1 MSARTCL
8 AVILAAGEGTRMK
21 SAMTKV
27 LHPVGGLPM
36 VAHAVRAAAA
46 AGGSDVAL
54 VVGRDADKVEAAA
67 KPFAADV
74 SVHLQTER
82 LGTGHAVLAARSA
95 IAKKY
100 DDLLVMFGDTPL
112 VDSAALSLA
121 REKLAEGAE
130 VVVMG
135 FRTADPTGYG
145 RLIERDGQLAAIRE
159 HKDASDDERKINFC
173 NGGLMA
179 LAGCDALSMLEA
191 ITNSNAKGEYY
202 LTDIVEIARS
212 RGKKV
217 VAMEVDAASVLGV
230 NTRVELAEVEALFQ
244 GKMRREMMLAGV
256 SMIAPETVWFSWDT
270 EIGAET
276 LIEPNVV
283 FGPGVKIEGNVTIH
297 AFCHIEGAS
306 IASGAQIGPFARL
319 RPGAEMGEKSK
330 AGNFVEIKQAKI
342 GAGAKV
348 NHLTYIGD
356 AVVGAGANIGAG
368 TITCNYDGY
377 NKHVTE
383 IGAGAFIGSNSA
395 LVAPVKI
402 GDGALIAA
410 GSVITQGVPADAVG
424 FARAR
429 QVNKLGMAGLLNARN
444 KAIKDAKKKV

>member
-1 MSARTCL
+1 MANRTCL
-8 AVILAAGEGTRMK
+8 AIILAAGEGTRMK
-21 SAMTKV
+21 SDMVKV

-36 VAHAVRAAAA
+36 VGHVARAAMA

-54 VVGRDADKVEAAA
+54 VVGRDAEQVEAVVR
-67 KPFAADV
+67 PLVRDV

-95 IAKKY
+95 INRGY

-112 VDSAALSLA
+112 IDAEALALA
-121 REKLAEGAE
+121 RQRLAGGAE

-135 FRTADPTGYG
+135 FRSADPTGYG
-145 RLIERDGQLAAIRE
+145 RLVEEDGELIAIRE
-159 HKDASDDERKINFC
+159 HKDASEEERKIGFC

-179 LAGCDALSMLEA
+179 IAGRDAVSMLEA
-191 ITNSNAKGEYY
+191 ISNNNAKGEYY
-202 LTDIVEIARS
+202 LTDIVEVAHA

-217 VAMEVDAASVLGV
+217 VAIEVDAASVLGV

-244 GKMRREMMLAGV
+244 AKRRRELMLAGV
-256 SMIAPETVWFSWDT
+256 SMTAPETVWLSWDT
-270 EIGAET
+270 EIGPET
-276 LIEPNVV
+276 TLEPNVY
-283 FGPGVKIEGNVTIH
+283 FGPGVKIASGAVIH
-297 AFCHIEGAS
+297 AFCHLEGAS
-306 IASGAQIGPFARL
+306 VAEGAQIGPFVRL
-319 RPGAEMGEKSK
+319 RPGAEMGRKSK
-330 AGNFVEIKQAKI
+330 AGNFVEVKKAKI
-342 GAGAKV
+342 GEGAKI
-348 NHLTYIGD
+348 NHLSYIGD
-356 AVVGAGANIGAG
+356 AIIGAAANIGAG

-377 NKHVTE
+377 NKHLTE

-410 GSVITQGVPADAVG
+410 GSVITQEVPAEAVG

-429 QVNKLGMAGLLNARN
+429 QANKLGMATLLNARN
-444 KAIKDAKKKV
+444 KAIKDAKKKG

>member
-27 LHPVGGLPM
+27 LHRVGGLPM
-36 VAHAVRAAAA
+36 VGHAVRAAAA

-54 VVGRDADKVEAAA
+54 VVGRDSEKVEAAA
-67 KPFAADV
+67 RPFAKDV

-82 LGTGHAVLAARSA
+82 LGTGHAVLAARPA
-95 IAKKY
+95 ISKGY
-100 DDLLVMFGDTPL
+100 DDLLIMFGDTPL
-112 VDSAALSLA
+112 VDSAALTLA
-121 REKLAEGAE
+121 REILAGGAE

-135 FRTADPTGYG
+135 FRTSDPTGYG
-145 RLIERDGQLAAIRE
+145 RLLEKDGQLEAIRE
-159 HKDASDDERKINFC
+159 HKDATDEERKINFC

-179 LAGCDALSMLEA
+179 IAGREALSILDA
-191 ITNSNAKGEYY
+191 ITNKNVKGEYY
-202 LTDIVEIARS
+202 LTDIVEIAHA

-217 VAMEVDAASVLGV
+217 VAMEVDAVSVLGV

-244 GKMRREMMLAGV
+244 ARMRREMMLAGV
-256 SMIAPETVWFSWDT
+256 SMPAPDTVWFSWDT
-270 EIGAET
+270 EIGADT

-283 FGPGVKIEGNVTIH
+283 FGPGVKIAGNVIIH
-297 AFCHIEGAS
+297 AFSHLDGAS
-306 IASGAQIGPFARL
+306 VASGAQIGPFARL
-319 RPGAEMGEKSK
+319 RPGAEMGESSK
-330 AGNFVEIKQAKI
+330 AGNFVEIKKAKI
-342 GAGAKV
+342 GKGAKI

-356 AVVGAGANIGAG
+356 ATVGEAANVGAG

-377 NKHVTE
+377 NKHETE

-402 GDGALIAA
+402 GDGAMIAA
-410 GSVITQGVPADAVG
+410 GSVITQDVPADAIG
-424 FARAR
+424 FARVK
-429 QVNKLGMAGLLNARN
+429 QENKPRLAAVMRAKY
-444 KAIKDAKKKV
+444 KAIKDAGKKV

>member
-1 MSARTCL
+1 MTARTCL
-8 AVILAAGEGTRMK
+8 AIILAAGEGTRMK

-36 VAHAVRAAAA
+36 VGHAVRAAAA

-54 VVGRDADKVEAAA
+54 VVGRDSDKVEAAA
-67 KPFAADV
+67 RPFAKDV
-74 SVHLQTER
+74 SVHVQTER
-82 LGTGHAVLAARSA
+82 LGTGHAVLAARAA
-95 IAKKY
+95 IARGY

-112 VDSAALSLA
+112 VDSAALRMA
-121 REKLAEGAE
+121 RERLAAGAE

-135 FRTADPTGYG
+135 FRAADPTGYG
-145 RLIERDGQLAAIRE
+145 RLIEKDGQLAAIRE
-159 HKDASDDERKINFC
+159 HKDASDEERKINFC

-179 LAGCDALSMLEA
+179 IAGHAALSMLDA
-191 ITNSNAKGEYY
+191 ITNQNAKGEYY
-202 LTDIVEIARS
+202 LTDVVEIARV

-230 NTRVELAEVEALFQ
+230 NTRVELAEAEALFQ
-244 GKMRREMMLAGV
+244 AKMRREMMLAGV

-283 FGPGVKIEGNVTIH
+283 FGPGVKIAGSVTIH
-297 AFCHIEGAS
+297 AFCHLEGARV
-306 IASGAQIGPFARL
+306 ASGAQIGPFARL
-319 RPGAEMGEKSK
+319 RPGAVMGEKSK

-356 AVVGAGANIGAG
+356 AMVGAAANIGAG

-377 NKHVTE
+377 NKHLTE

-410 GSVITQGVPADAVG
+410 GSVITQDVPPDAVG

-429 QVNKLGMAGLLNARN
+429 QANKAGMAGLLNARN

>member
-1 MSARTCL
+1 MSERTCL

-36 VAHAVRAAAA
+36 AAHAVRAASA

-67 KPFAADV
+67 RPFARDV
-74 SVHLQTER
+74 SVHVQTER

-95 IAKKY
+95 IANGY

-112 VDSAALSLA
+112 VDSAALTLA
-121 REKLAEGAE
+121 REKLADGAE

-135 FRTADPTGYG
+135 FKTVDPTGYG
-145 RLIERDGQLAAIRE
+145 RLIEKDGQLAAIRE
-159 HKDASDDERKINFC
+159 HKDASDEERKINFC

-179 LAGCDALSMLEA
+179 IAGRDALSMLDA
-191 ITNSNAKGEYY
+191 ITNKNAKGEYY
-202 LTDIVEIARS
+202 LTDIVEIARA

-217 VAMEVDAASVLGV
+217 VAMEVSAASVLGV

-244 GKMRREMMLAGV
+244 AKMRREMMLSGV

-270 EIGAET
+270 EVGAET

-283 FGPGVKIEGNVTIH
+283 FGPGVKIAENVTIH
-297 AFCHIEGAS
+297 AFCHLEGAS
-306 IASGAQIGPFARL
+306 VAAGAQIGPFARL

-356 AVVGAGANIGAG
+356 AIVGAAANIGAG

-377 NKHVTE
+377 NKHLTE

-410 GSVITQGVPADAVG
+410 GSVITQSVPADAVG

-429 QVNKLGMAGLLNARN
+429 QANKLGMAGHLNARN
-444 KAIKDAKKKV
+444 KAVKDAKKKA

>member
-1 MSARTCL
+1 MANRTCL
-8 AVILAAGEGTRMK
+8 AIILAAGEGTRMK
-21 SAMTKV
+21 SDMVKV

-36 VAHAVRAAAA
+36 VGHVARAAMA

-54 VVGRDADKVEAAA
+54 VVGRDAEQVEAAVR
-67 KPFAADV
+67 PLVRDV

-95 IAKKY
+95 INRGY

-112 VDSAALSLA
+112 IDAEALALA
-121 REKLAEGAE
+121 RQKLAGGAE

-135 FRTADPTGYG
+135 FRSADPTGYG
-145 RLIERDGQLAAIRE
+145 RLVEEDGELVAIRE
-159 HKDASDDERKINFC
+159 HKDASEEERKIGFC

-179 LAGCDALSMLEA
+179 IAGRDAVSMLEA
-191 ITNSNAKGEYY
+191 ISNNNAKGEYY
-202 LTDIVEIARS
+202 LTDIVEVAHA

-217 VAMEVDAASVLGV
+217 VAIEVDAASVLGV

-244 GKMRREMMLAGV
+244 AKRRRELMLAGV
-256 SMIAPETVWFSWDT
+256 SMTAPETVWLSWDT
-270 EIGAET
+270 EIGPET
-276 LIEPNVV
+276 TLEPNVY
-283 FGPGVKIEGNVTIH
+283 FGPGVKIASGAVIH
-297 AFCHIEGAS
+297 AFCHLEGAS
-306 IASGAQIGPFARL
+306 VAEGAQIGPFARL
-319 RPGAEMGEKSK
+319 RPGAEMGRKSK
-330 AGNFVEIKQAKI
+330 AGNFVEVKKAKI
-342 GAGAKV
+342 GEGAKI
-348 NHLTYIGD
+348 NHLSYIGD
-356 AVVGAGANIGAG
+356 AIIGAAANIGAG

-377 NKHVTE
+377 NKHLTE

-410 GSVITQGVPADAVG
+410 GSVITQEVPAEAVG

-429 QVNKLGMAGLLNARN
+429 QANKLGMATLLNARN
-444 KAIKDAKKKV
+444 KAIKDAKKKG